1 MITER
6 LSDPQLYTLMSI
18 FLGLG
23 LAAVLSAIAWP
34 KQDAQVDI
42 GAGFRWVRR

>member
-6 LSDPQLYTLMSI
+6 LTDPQFYSLMGI

-23 LAAVLSAIAWP
+23 LVGLVLVVAWP
-34 KQDAQVDI
+34 LGDRPRDV

>member
-6 LSDPQLYTLMSI
+6 LSDPQLYTLMGI

-23 LAAVLSAIAWP
+23 LAFVLIVVAWP
-34 KQDAQVDI
+34 QRVAQTDAGV
-42 GAGFRWVRR
+42 GFRWVRR

>member
-6 LSDPQLYTLMSI
+6 LSDPQLYTLMGI

-23 LAAVLSAIAWP
+23 LAAVLSVIAWR
-34 KQDAQVDI
+34 QRFTQIDT